1 MDVKDILNKLQNQ
14 EISLDRAEEEIRNL
28 YYEDLGYAKI
38 DHSRKMRTGEAEVVF
53 CQGKPNEFLSK
64 IYKAIYKENGEVLG
78 TRASVEQF
86 ELIKKEIP
94 EVTYSNISKIL
105 KIEGQKELVRK
116 YCDLYRW
123 NIRYSSC

>member
-38 DHSRKMRTGEAEVVF
+38 DHSRNMRTGEAEVVF